1 MNPLSLPPALLP
13 DTFLLLSYLLI
24 AALLLYL
31 PFLGIIIAGS
41 AASLVLNFFGRE
53 NRDDRSLRLSRE
65 WIEAVTVNRWVLL
78 LLGLLPYPA
87 IAYSCQRLLGGRASL
102 PAIAWL
108 VPFGALLAGCLLLSL
123 YRSAIRRTTELP
135 AASFRAGTAGL
146 LAMISAAF
154 LSFLLLGTLV
164 NPAKLP
170 LVRSNL
176 VFILSWH
183 SLVGFLLFLAL
194 SFGLAG
200 GIALRF
206 LGRSKAG
213 EAGGGPDYEARVRT
227 AGTSFAVGGALAI
240 PALVVLYL
248 ITLPVTGLS
257 KGVFAMAATV
267 PILALAVFAL
277 LYLLPGKEESRPGDR
292 VSALFGKLGLVDRYA
307 AALQDRDLRAVDIE
321 AEHVIAD
328 FGEACP
334 GDEPDVA
341 RADHRDVFHVTHLHI
356 KYQSMSGITQGEIML
371 PPEQCAAQAF
381 ATCGAAVNPQ
391 HEIPL
396 GITQPGRSRSPV
408 PQACAAL
415 KPSFCNSANA
425 ARSCSSQRR
434 CRLRHS
440 CSVS

>member
-1 MNPLSLPPALLP
+1 MNPLALPPALLP

-53 NRDDRSLRLSRE
+53 NRDNRSLRLSRE

-87 IAYSCQRLLGGRASL
+87 IAYTCQRFLGGRASL

-123 YRSAIRRTTELP
+123 YRSAIRQTTALP
-135 AASFRAGTAGL
+135 AALFGAGTAGL

-176 VFILSWH
+176 VFSLSWH

-227 AGTSFAVGGALAI
+227 AGTSFAVGGALAV

-292 VSALFGKLGLVDRYA
+292 VSALFVLMFLAVILCYQTAVANAFQGLSAPPGPLAAETVSKEGKGTVKPA
-307 AALQDRDLRAVDIE
+307 A
-321 AEHVIAD
+321 
-328 FGEACP
+328 GEDATLEKGKKVYDTVCSVCHRFDVKIVGP
-334 GDEPDVA
+334 PYNDVVPKYKGNVEKLKAFIRNPVKVNPSFPAMPKPSIKEDEIDAVA
-341 RADHRDVFHVTHLHI
+341 RYLLFTV
-356 KYQSMSGITQGEIML
+356 KGG
-371 PPEQCAAQAF
+371 
-381 ATCGAAVNPQ
+381 
-391 HEIPL
+391 
-396 GITQPGRSRSPV
+396 
-408 PQACAAL
+408 
-415 KPSFCNSANA
+415 K
-425 ARSCSSQRR
+425 
-434 CRLRHS
+434 
-440 CSVS
+440 

>member
-1 MNPLSLPPALLP
+1 MNPLALPPALSP
-13 DTFLLLSYLLI
+13 DTILLLRYLLT

-31 PFLGIIIAGS
+31 PFLGIVIAGS

-65 WIEAVTVNRWVLL
+65 WIEAVTVNRWGLL

-87 IAYSCQRLLGGRASL
+87 IAYACQRFLGGRASL

-123 YRSAIRRTTELP
+123 YRSAIRRTTEPPP
-135 AASFRAGTAGL
+135 ALFGAGATGL
-146 LAMISAAF
+146 LALISAAF

-183 SLVGFLLFLAL
+183 SLVEFLLFLAL

-206 LGRSKAG
+206 LGRSKAE
-213 EAGGGPDYEARVRT
+213 EAGGGPEYEARVRS
-227 AGTSFAVGGALAI
+227 AGTSFALAGAVTA

-248 ITLPVTGLS
+248 ITLPVMGLS
-257 KGVFAMAATV
+257 TEVFVMAATV

-277 LYLLPGKEESRPGDR
+277 LYLLPGKEENRPGDR
-292 VSALFGKLGLVDRYA
+292 VTALFILMFLAVVLCDQA
-307 AALQDRDLRAVDIE
+307 AAGNAYQGQPSPIGPLAAEKAVKDGKAGEKSAGADAAVLEKGKKVFDTVCSVCHRFDSKVVGPALNDVVPKYKGDVTKLKGFIRDPVKVNPALPAMPKPAIKEDEVD
-321 AEHVIAD
+321 A
-328 FGEACP
+328 
-334 GDEPDVA
+334 VA
-341 RADHRDVFHVTHLHI
+341 RYLLSKV
-356 KYQSMSGITQGEIML
+356 KGG
-371 PPEQCAAQAF
+371 
-381 ATCGAAVNPQ
+381 
-391 HEIPL
+391 
-396 GITQPGRSRSPV
+396 
-408 PQACAAL
+408 
-415 KPSFCNSANA
+415 K
-425 ARSCSSQRR
+425 
-434 CRLRHS
+434 
-440 CSVS
+440 

>member
-1 MNPLSLPPALLP
+1 MNPLALPPALPP
-13 DTFLLLSYLLI
+13 DTILLLRYLLT

-31 PFLGIIIAGS
+31 PFLGIVIAGS
-41 AASLVLNFFGRE
+41 AGSLVLNFSGRE

-87 IAYSCQRLLGGRASL
+87 IAYACQRFLGGRTSL

-108 VPFGALLAGCLLLSL
+108 APFGALLAGCLLLSL

-135 AASFRAGTAGL
+135 PAPFGAGTAGL

-183 SLVGFLLFLAL
+183 SLVEFLLFLAL

-200 GIALRF
+200 GIALRL

-227 AGTSFAVGGALAI
+227 AGTSFALAGALAA

-248 ITLPVTGLS
+248 VTLPVTGMS
-257 KGVFAMAATV
+257 TEVFVMAATV

-277 LYLLPGKEESRPGDR
+277 LFLLPGKEEGRPGDR
-292 VSALFGKLGLVDRYA
+292 VSALFILMFLAVVLCDQA
-307 AALQDRDLRAVDIE
+307 AAGNAYQGQPSPIGPLAAEKVGKAGEKPAAADAAVLEKGKKVFDTVCSVCHRFDSQVVGPPLNE
-321 AEHVIAD
+321 VVPKYK
-328 FGEACP
+328 G
-334 GDEPDVA
+334 DVA
-341 RADHRDVFHVTHLHI
+341 KLKGFIRNPV
-356 KYQSMSGITQGEIML
+356 K
-371 PPEQCAAQAF
+371 
-381 ATCGAAVNPQ
+381 VNP
-391 HEIPL
+391 
-396 GITQPGRSRSPV
+396 
-408 PQACAAL
+408 AL
-415 KPSFCNSANA
+415 PAMPKPAIKEDEVDA
-425 ARSCSSQRR
+425 VARYLLSK
-434 CRLRHS
+434 
-440 CSVS
+440 VKGGK